1 VADEIERKF
10 LVEELPPDLEDEEP
24 PEEIRQA
31 YLALTPDGVEV
42 RVRQRADRYYLTVKS
57 AGGLVR
63 EETEIELSRD
73 QFARLWELP
82 GLPIVEKTRRQVPR
96 DQHVME
102 IDVFAGRLEGLVL
115 AEVEFESVAASEAFV
130 PPSWLGQEVTE
141 DSRYKNRSLALNGPP
156 R

>member
-10 LVEELPPDLEDEEP
+10 LVEELPPDLEDVDP

-57 AGGLVR
+57 GGGLVR

-82 GLPIVEKTRRQVPR
+82 GLPIVEKTRRQVPS

>member
-31 YLALTPDGVEV
+31 YLALPPDGVEV